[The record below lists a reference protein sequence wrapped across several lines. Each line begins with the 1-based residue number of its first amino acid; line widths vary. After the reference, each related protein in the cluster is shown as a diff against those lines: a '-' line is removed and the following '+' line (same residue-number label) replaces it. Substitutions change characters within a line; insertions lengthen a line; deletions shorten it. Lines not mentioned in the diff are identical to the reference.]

1 MILIILFA
9 AVKVTIIKIIIM
21 IIIMIII
28 VTISRINR
36 CATEL
41 VLPRSL
47 FGTNGLP
54 SPLSHLVPMPRN
66 HTAAE
71 FK

>member
-54 SPLSHLVPMPRN
+54 SLSPGAN
-66 HTAAE
+66 AE
-71 FK
+71 ESYGGRI